1 MNESE
6 DRTPAPTAD
15 LRIRSIRPI
24 STPQEV
30 VADLPC
36 ACARHV
42 LASRRVVHDILAG
55 VDDRLI
61 AVVGPCSIHD
71 QAAAGEYA
79 KRLAG
84 LARELADDL
93 LVIMRVYFEKPRTS
107 IGWKGLINDPDIN
120 GTFAIDK
127 GLRLARS
134 ILLQINE
141 LGLPC
146 GTEMLDVFT
155 PQYFADLLSWGAIG
169 ARTTESQSHRE
180 LASGLSFP
188 VGFKNGTSGSV
199 KVAVNAVHAARSSHH
214 FLCITEGGECSIGET
229 AGNEDTH
236 IILRGGS
243 DGPNYQPESVRAAAA
258 ELQGAKLPGSLIMI
272 DCSHAN
278 SFKDYRNQ
286 PKVCEAIGE
295 QVAAGDRN
303 ITGVM
308 VESNL
313 NEGNQPVAPLA
324 DLKYGVSITDS
335 CVGWDDTEAML
346 RKLGRQ
352 VAARRKSA
360 TGG

>member
-1 MNESE
+1 MNDSQPK
-6 DRTPAPTAD
+6 DDAPTAN

-24 STPQEV
+24 STPREV
-30 VADLPC
+30 ITDLPC
-36 ACARHV
+36 TCSEHV
-42 LASRRVVHDILAG
+42 IASRRAVHDILTG
-55 VDDRLI
+55 SSDRLI

-71 QAAAGEYA
+71 QKAAGEYA
-79 KRLAG
+79 QRLAG
-84 LARELADDL
+84 LAKELADDL

-120 GTFAIDK
+120 DTFAIDK

-214 FLCITEGGECSIGET
+214 FLCITEKGESSIGET

-236 IILRGGS
+236 IILRGGVA
-243 DGPNYQPESVRAAAA
+243 GPNYQPESVGQAAA
-258 ELQGAKLPGSLIMI
+258 ELTGANLPGNLIMI

-278 SFKDYRNQ
+278 SAKDYRNQ
-286 PKVCEAIGE
+286 PKVGEVIGA
-295 QVAAGDRN
+295 QIAGGDRN
-303 ITGVM
+303 IIGIM
-308 VESNL
+308 IESNI
-313 NEGNQPVAPLA
+313 NEGNQSVAPLA
-324 DLKYGVSITDS
+324 ELKYGVSITDS
-335 CVGWDDTEAML
+335 CVGWEDTEVML
-346 RKLGRQ
+346 RKLAGQ
-352 VAARRKSA
+352 VAARRSA
-360 TGG
+360 SR